1 MSETEKHQFQAEIQQ
16 LLDIVIHSLYTD
28 KEIFIR
34 ELISNAADACEKY
47 RFLQSTG
54 KETHESDIEPKISI
68 ATDDQ
73 AKTITITD
81 TGVGMTREE
90 LVENLGTIAH
100 SGSKAFLKQLKE
112 QKETPDANLIG
123 QFGVGFYSAFMVA
136 EEVQVQTRSYQ
147 ADKPGHSWT
156 STGQG
161 SYEID
166 NAPDIS
172 RGTRILVKLK
182 DDDKE
187 FSEAAKVEAIIKR
200 YSNFVPFPIELNG
213 ELTNKVSAIWARSK
227 NEIKEEEY
235 KEFYEFIGHDH
246 EAPLGRLHFSADAPL
261 AIQSLLFIPSKN
273 IENMGMGRSDN
284 EVNLYCRKVLI
295 EPKAK
300 KLFPDWLRFLK
311 GVVDSEDLPLNISR
325 ESMQDSS
332 LMQKLNKV
340 ITTRFLKYL
349 DELSKKDA
357 DQFNKIYDEYQRFL
371 KEGVISDFTHRDALG
386 KLLRFETST
395 LDKGQKTSLTEY
407 VARMKEE
414 QKEIFFVF
422 APTRETAESS
432 PYYEAFQSKGFEVLF
447 VYDPWDEMV
456 MENLAR
462 FEEKTITA
470 AERAEIKIDSPDDQS
485 ALSAE
490 EVEDLGKWMK
500 ENLGESIDQVKA
512 SERLVDSPAVVVDAD
527 KTMTA
532 NMRRLM
538 KALNQESGPTK
549 YDLEINPRHEV
560 IKRLHATKTADEDL
574 AKAVTAQLFDN
585 ARMAAGVVDDPR
597 ELVTRLNSLLEK
609 VLAEKK

>member
-1 MSETEKHQFQAEIQQ
+1 MSENEKHQFQAEIQQ

-47 RFLQSTG
+47 RFLKSSG
-54 KETHESDIEPKISI
+54 AEVFEGDIEPKITI

-81 TGVGMTREE
+81 TGVGMTRDE

-112 QKETPDANLIG
+112 QKEQPDANLIG

-136 EEVQVQTRSYQ
+136 EEVQVLTRSYQ
-147 ADKPGHSWT
+147 PDQPGHSWT

-161 SYEID
+161 SYEIGT
-166 NAPDIS
+166 APEWN
-172 RGTRILVKLK
+172 RGTRILIKLK
-182 DDDKE
+182 EDDKQ
-187 FSEAAKVEAIIKR
+187 FSEAAKVESIIKR

-213 ELTNKVSAIWARSK
+213 EVTNKVSAIWARSK
-227 NEIKEEEY
+227 SEITDEEY

-246 EAPLGRLHFSADAPL
+246 EEPLGRLHFTADAPL
-261 AIQSLLFIPSKN
+261 AIQSLLFVPGKN
-273 IENMGMGRSDN
+273 IENMGLGRSDN

-300 KLFPDWLRFLK
+300 KLFPDWLRFLR

-349 DELSKKDA
+349 DELSQKDE

-371 KEGVISDFTHRDALG
+371 KEGVIADFTHRDALG
-386 KLLRFETST
+386 KLLRYESST
-395 LDKGQKTSLTEY
+395 LEKGKRTSLSDY
-407 VARMKEE
+407 VKRMGEE
-414 QKEIFFVF
+414 QKEIYFVF
-422 APTRETAESS
+422 APSRETAEAS
-432 PYYEAFQSKGFEVLF
+432 PYYEAFRNKGLEVLF
-447 VYDPWDEMV
+447 LYDPWDEMV

-470 AERAEIKIDSPDDQS
+470 AERADIKVDSPSEQS
-485 ALSAE
+485 ALSE
-490 EVEDLGKWMK
+490 GEVEDLGKWLK
-500 ENLGESIDQVKA
+500 ENLGEQIDQVKA
-512 SERLVDSPAVVVDAD
+512 SERLIDSPAVVVDAD

-538 KALNQESGPTK
+538 KALNQDSGATK
-549 YDLEINPRHEV
+549 YDLEINPRHDV
-560 IKRLHATKTADEDL
+560 IKGLHATKSSNEDL
-574 AKAVTAQLFDN
+574 AKKVAAQLFDN
-585 ARMAAGVVDDPR
+585 ARMAAGVVEDPR
-597 ELVTRLNSLLEK
+597 ELVTRLNSLLAE
-609 VLAEKK
+609 VLATK